1 MAMKHVISLLHY
13 HYQLFWNWTQPRAFQ
28 DQMISLIL
36 CARSTLWL
44 LYQIKTY
51 TFISDDCR
59 TCKASCCSYW
69 RHSPS
74 PMSGILLTWI
84 SRYFLHHNMTSQPD
98 KHPLLLE
105 FICWQQ
111 KCAQI
116 LFVPL
121 LLKVFLFSSIG
132 CLTLKLFIW
141 LFIVLQPIVK

>member
-1 MAMKHVISLLHY
+1 MAKKYVISLLHY

-51 TFISDDCR
+51 TFISADCR

-74 PMSGILLTWI
+74 PMSGTLLTWI
-84 SRYFLHHNMTSQPD
+84 SRYFGTFYIITWHHNQINT
-98 KHPLLLE
+98 HY
-105 FICWQQ
+105 CWN
-111 KCAQI
+111 
-116 LFVPL
+116 LFVDSKNVLRIFLSPCFWKYFYFHL
-121 LLKVFLFSSIG
+121 LDVSH
-132 CLTLKLFIW
+132 
-141 LFIVLQPIVK
+141 